1 MAAMFSLGFVVAGFV
16 LILIEERSGNVKHLQ
31 LVCGMNKAVYW
42 LANTTWDTIW
52 YLGFMALMICLF
64 LAFQDPFY
72 TSPDVFP
79 LFVLILLCYGFSV
92 TPWVY
97 SLSFLFN
104 SSATAYVIL
113 FCLNFFGGFSILM
126 IDAVLLYLATGMAD
140 TQFLSG
146 LLNYWLLVFPVPAY
160 ALARPMLYL
169 SSDYPLQV
177 VASSL
182 TFTTAPDP
190 YEKLAPFLIAQV
202 AQGVLYYC
210 IVIVIETWPYIRRI
224 L

>member
-1 MAAMFSLGFVVAGFV
+1 MFSLGFVVAGFV

-42 LANTTWDTIW
+42 LANTTWDIIW

-97 SLSFLFN
+97 CLSFLFK
-104 SSATAYVIL
+104 SPATAYVVL
-113 FCLNFFGGFSILM
+113 FCLNFFGGFCVLIV
-126 IDAVLLYLATGMAD
+126 DAILLYLATDDGD
-140 TQFLSG
+140 TDN
-146 LLNYWLLVFPVPAY
+146 LLNYWLAAFPIPAY
-160 ALARPMLYL
+160 HLARSMLYL
-169 SSDYPLQV
+169 SSDYPLYK
-177 VASSL
+177 VAAAYD
-182 TFTTAPDP
+182 FTTTPDP
-190 YEKLAPFLIAQV
+190 YHELAPFLGAMV
-202 AQGVLYYC
+202 GQGFVYFGILFL
-210 IVIVIETWPYIRRI
+210 IECWPYIGG
-224 L
+224 LL